1 MIGTRTAAVVPVL
14 FFTIID
20 EFRSARFWH
29 YPMVEFISCTMR
41 IKSDHLTNYIKAMR
55 LGPSKPFFTKEKV
68 LVGVLTT
75 PRKGGKYPLPSG
87 KDSRLKE
94 EMVAAAHASGIFM
107 FFFYAEGFDRN
118 TDTVT
123 GHTFKV
129 RNRGEGRWVKAI
141 FDCPNIVY
149 NRLSFRRDEAQN
161 ETQELLVYLRNHPK
175 IKIFNPRFLTKW
187 EVHNSL
193 VGSSLTRDMVPETC
207 LFNKNN
213 LGIMLQKYPELFVKP
228 ISNSVGKGIIII
240 WRSQCG
246 NGYRYKLACSDEEG
260 EYCRSALDLY
270 SSLNDVMDP
279 GHKYLIQKSIQLARI
294 DGRVFDLRT
303 QVQKNGRGEW
313 VMSGIGVRVAAP
325 NKYVTHVPNG
335 GTKADYN
342 EVIEKVFGSSPR
354 QLRNLEG
361 QLNDICRTVPYV
373 LEKRLNMNL
382 GILSMD
388 IGLDQN
394 GLMQVIEVN
403 SKPASFDEDHIR
415 RRHLEI
421 LNQYF
426 LYLSRS

>member
-1 MIGTRTAAVVPVL
+1 
-14 FFTIID
+14 
-20 EFRSARFWH
+20 
-29 YPMVEFISCTMR
+29 MR
-41 IKSDHLTNYIKAMR
+41 IKSDHLTNYIKALR
-55 LGPSKPFFTKEKV
+55 LGPSKPFFPKGKV

-94 EMVAAAHASGIFM
+94 EMVAAARASGIFM
-107 FFFYAEGFDRN
+107 FFFYPAGFDQS

-129 RNRGEGRWVKAI
+129 GNRGEGRWVKAI
-141 FDCPNIVY
+141 FDCPDIVY
-149 NRLSFRRDEAQN
+149 NRLSFRRDEAQSDVL
-161 ETQELLVYLRNHPK
+161 QLLVYLRNHPK

-187 EVHNSL
+187 EVHHSL
-193 VGSSLTRDMVPETC
+193 VNSSLTRDLVPETC

-213 LGIMLQKYPELFVKP
+213 LGIMLQKYTELFVKP
-228 ISNSVGKGIIII
+228 ISSSVGKGIIII
-240 WRSQCG
+240 CRSQCG
-246 NGYRYKLACSDEEG
+246 DGYRYKLACSDEKG

-270 SSLNDVMDP
+270 SNLKEIMIP
-279 GHKYLIQKSIQLARI
+279 GHQYLLQKSIQLARI

-303 QVQKNGRGEW
+303 QVQKNGQGKW

-335 GTKADYN
+335 GTKADYD
-342 EVIEKVFGSSPR
+342 EVIKMVFGSSAW
-354 QLRNLEG
+354 QVRNLEG
-361 QLNDICRTVPYV
+361 QLHDICQNVPYV
-373 LEKRLNMNL
+373 LEKKLNMNL

-394 GLMQVIEVN
+394 GLMQIIEVN
-403 SKPASFDEDHIR
+403 SKPASFDEVHIR

-426 LYLSRS
+426 FYLSKS